1 MEHGIKN
8 GTTNIH
14 VSRTKLNK
22 IPPLLLAWGVLYF
35 KVCYSVGSSITGA
48 VKFVPS

>member
-1 MEHGIKN
+1 MENGIKN

-14 VSRTKLNK
+14 VSNIIDIK

-35 KVCYSVGSSITGA
+35 KVYYSITGA

>member
-1 MEHGIKN
+1 MENGIRN

-14 VSRTKLNK
+14 ASNIIDIK

-35 KVCYSVGSSITGA
+35 KVCYSITGA
-48 VKFVPS
+48 VNSAPS